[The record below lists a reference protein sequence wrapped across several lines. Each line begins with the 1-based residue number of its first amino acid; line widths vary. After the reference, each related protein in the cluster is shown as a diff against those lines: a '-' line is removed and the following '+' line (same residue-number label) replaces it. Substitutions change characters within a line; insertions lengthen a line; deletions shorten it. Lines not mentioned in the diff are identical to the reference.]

1 MYNALFNLSACYVTH
16 DAIKTSNRCNEHA
29 STNTMKYSYLN
40 LQFMRCDSFICV
52 AKNTGNIVLNIWMT
66 VNYENGK
73 YKEAAV
79 MA

>member
-1 MYNALFNLSACYVTH
+1 
-16 DAIKTSNRCNEHA
+16 
-29 STNTMKYSYLN
+29 MKYSYLN
-40 LQFMRCDSFICV
+40 LPFMGCDSFTCV
-52 AKNTGNIVLNIWMT
+52 ARNTGYIVLNIWMT